1 MSYLT
6 ASIVLNALELELVV
20 RNLLYLQIGAPG
32 REAKAREAVTRVTGL
47 LHTALASA
55 PMDSPE
61 QHTAVASILARALR
75 LLMAQ
80 MRVLNSD
87 GANGR
92 LAVLSAM
99 LTPADTIRLV
109 RTKLA
114 GRAGITPSASA
125 AAPVSAGDAQPEDN
139 QGFSEEAQA
148 VQQENVVSVAS
159 IAAKLPI
166 SARFAES
173 SPSAD
178 HIVAKVIPPLLIS
191 GLNCSCVLL
200 LSQLFCT
207 WWSQI

>member
-1 MSYLT
+1 M
-6 ASIVLNALELELVV
+6 
-20 RNLLYLQIGAPG
+20 QIGAPG
-32 REAKAREAVTRVTGL
+32 RETKAREAVSRVTGL

-61 QHTAVASILARALR
+61 QHAAVASILARALR

-92 LAVLSAM
+92 LALLSAM

-114 GRAGITPSASA
+114 ARAGTTPSA
-125 AAPVSAGDAQPEDN
+125 AAPAVASDA
-139 QGFSEEAQA
+139 EAETQA
-148 VQQENVVSVAS
+148 AAQEPQEGVVSVAS

-166 SARFAES
+166 SARFAAS
-173 SPSAD
+173 SPSAG
-178 HIVAKVIPPLLIS
+178 HIDGKVRLLT
-191 GLNCSCVLL
+191 L
-200 LSQLFCT
+200 LSDVSVSCSRLHC
-207 WWSQI
+207 